1 MSAKQA
7 PPLVAGQLQKLVGDI
22 RRRVPTVPTAAQ
34 RFVMVRD
41 VMIFCVAFNTMK
53 RGFELSVALASQ
65 VLQMS
70 RGEGFIFNFLFSK
83 LLRESS
89 QTVVVRRNVECREI
103 CAVAAMVECRQ
114 AATSMQWALAEDSG
128 FCFPSVLESGDKGKL
143 ALAPA
148 QLTSNR
154 QAHLRAE
161 HKRYSRHSFRV
172 GAAASHHMDGT
183 AMDVLLEYVGWR
195 SVAVASRYVGM
206 TASASAPNGT
216 ERSRDTAFI
225 QADA

>member
-1 MSAKQA
+1 MPGNLCS
-7 PPLVAGQLQKLVGDI
+7 GGHG
-22 RRRVPTVPTAAQ
+22 RVPVGS
-34 RFVMVRD
+34 D
-41 VMIFCVAFNTMK
+41 VHAVGTRGGLRIF
-53 RGFELSVALASQ
+53 
-65 VLQMS
+65 
-70 RGEGFIFNFLFSK
+70 
-83 LLRESS
+83 
-89 QTVVVRRNVECREI
+89 
-103 CAVAAMVECRQ
+103 
-114 AATSMQWALAEDSG
+114 
-128 FCFPSVLESGDKGKL
+128 LESGDKGKL

-172 GAAASHHMDGT
+172 GAAANHHMDGT